1 MYRAAQALLIDNLFY
16 TCCFGLACC
25 KSNALFAQPFLTTL
39 KTGIVM
45 MALHIETPN
54 YNLALEI
61 GTFLLKEK
69 LIYDVNFFNGVKSL
83 HLIDG
88 NITEKQ
94 ETVMIAKTKSTL
106 YSVIENRLR
115 NFIGNNEMPL
125 MYSMPIIQMPIEQL
139 DAIRSE
145 TEKI

>member
-1 MYRAAQALLIDNLFY
+1 
-16 TCCFGLACC
+16 
-25 KSNALFAQPFLTTL
+25 
-39 KTGIVM
+39 M
-45 MALHIETPN
+45 MALHIETTN
-54 YNLALEI
+54 YTQALEI
-61 GTFLLKEK
+61 ANLLLKEK

-83 HLIDG
+83 HIEEG

-115 NFIGNNEMPL
+115 AFMGNNAMPL
-125 MYSMPIIQMPIEQL
+125 MYSMPIIQMPTEQL

>member
-1 MYRAAQALLIDNLFY
+1 
-16 TCCFGLACC
+16 
-25 KSNALFAQPFLTTL
+25 
-39 KTGIVM
+39 M

-115 NFIGNNEMPL
+115 NFMGHNEMPL